1 MPARGSGTSPVVSA
15 APLLR
20 RSGGE
25 AGRRRRGCLVG
36 GTGTGMPP
44 PRPLLL
50 AALALAALAP
60 AADGGAAPRD
70 PGAEAPPATVVGG
83 PGTDRR

>member
-1 MPARGSGTSPVVSA
+1 
-15 APLLR
+15 
-20 RSGGE
+20 
-25 AGRRRRGCLVG
+25 
-36 GTGTGMPP
+36 MPP